1 MQKLFSVFVL
11 WIMLVPCV
19 AYSIPVPDLLLPVGH
34 AKLKVLWFDI
44 YHADLYSDDGTFNEI
59 KGPLYLKLTYQRNI
73 KKIDLLK
80 ETKSQ
85 LTLLESDEFVEP
97 WIHRLNILWPEII
110 KGDTLSFYLSPL
122 GKGHFYHNG
131 IYIGSMPDPHFGLN
145 FLAIWLGEKSSFP
158 KITKQLIGEH

>member
-1 MQKLFSVFVL
+1 MLIPSV
-11 WIMLVPCV
+11 
-19 AYSIPVPDLLLPVGH
+19 AHSIPVPDLLLPVGH
-34 AKLKVLWFDI
+34 AKLKVLWFDV

-73 KKIDLLK
+73 KKYDLLK
-80 ETKSQ
+80 ETKIQ
-85 LTLLESDEFVEP
+85 LTMLESDELVEP
-97 WIHRLNILWPEII
+97 WIHRLNLLWPDII

-131 IYIGSMPDPHFGLN
+131 IYIGFMSDPNFGLN
-145 FLAIWLGEKSSFP
+145 FMAIWLGKKSSFP